1 MSKESISENKSTI
14 HMGYEIKEIRFLPMS
29 KEIFPT
35 YADVSEFLRET
46 LPNRGGIY
54 YYRTL
59 PMKCQPNTLV
69 LFQYKGQL
77 IGSAISLLWKEYD
90 KPCTLNDGVDYNGS
104 YSFAINSI
112 QLFRIPIE
120 HIDYRTINP
129 NAPNRFGQG
138 KHIVPME
145 YLAQIIELI
154 ESRKPI
160 KTDVPVILP
169 EEVMEDVE
177 VFLKEG
183 AKQTITINAYERN
196 SQARE
201 KCISHYKKKNN
212 GIIKCEI
219 CGFDF
224 GKVYGEQ
231 FSDKIHV
238 HHLLE
243 LSAIGEE
250 YEVDPINDL
259 LPVCPNCHLIAHS
272 RTPAYTPSEIKK
284 MLKKD

>member
-1 MSKESISENKSTI
+1 MSKESISGNRRTI
-14 HMGYEIKEIRFLPMS
+14 YMGYVINEIRFLPMS
-29 KEIFPT
+29 KKIFPRYT
-35 YADVSEFLRET
+35 QVSEFLQVT

-54 YYRTL
+54 YYLRQKMNC
-59 PMKCQPNTLV
+59 PHNTLV
-69 LFQYKGQL
+69 LFQYNGQL
-77 IGSAISLLWKEYD
+77 IGSAVSLMRTDYD
-90 KPCTLNDGVDYNGS
+90 EPRDFNDGFEYWGS
-104 YSFAINSI
+104 YSFAVNSI
-112 QLFRIPIE
+112 QTFKKPIDLDDY
-120 HIDYRTINP
+120 IDINP
-129 NAPNRFGQG
+129 NFRGVGRAPQ
-138 KHIVPME
+138 IVPME
-145 YLAQIIELI
+145 YFSQIIDWI
-154 ESRKPI
+154 KSGKPI
-160 KTDVPVILP
+160 KSDVPVVLP
-169 EEVMEDVE
+169 EEVTENEV

-183 AKQTITINAYERN
+183 AKKSITVNAYERN

-201 KCISHYKKKNN
+201 KCISHYKKRNN

-272 RTPAYTPSEIKK
+272 RTPAYTPDEIKG

>member
-1 MSKESISENKSTI
+1 MSKESISENKSTLY
-14 HMGYEIKEIRFLPMS
+14 MGCVINEMRMLPMS
-29 KEIFPT
+29 PNMFSN
-35 YADVSEFLRET
+35 YQDASDFLLNT
-46 LPNRGGIY
+46 LP
-54 YYRTL
+54 
-59 PMKCQPNTLV
+59 KCGCIPFYIWPKMNCKPNTLV
-69 LFQYKGQL
+69 LFQHHGNL
-77 IGSAISLLWKEYD
+77 IASAICLNRFEYD
-90 KPCTLNDGVDYNGS
+90 KTRKTSNGDEYWGV
-104 YSFAINSI
+104 YSFAVNSI
-112 QLFRIPIE
+112 KLFKHPYDAIA
-120 HIDYRTINP
+120 YRKINQ
-129 NAPNRFGQG
+129 NFRSFGSSAQE
-138 KHIVPME
+138 IPME
-145 YLAQIIELI
+145 YFVQIKALI
-154 ESRKPI
+154 ESNG
-160 KTDVPVILP
+160 VISPQMPATLS
-169 EEVMEDVE
+169 EEISKDNFVVI
-177 VFLKEG
+177 KEG
-183 AKQTITINAYERN
+183 AKKSITVNAYERN

-238 HHLLE
+238 HHMLE

-272 RTPAYTPSEIKK
+272 RTPAYTPDEIKG

>member
-1 MSKESISENKSTI
+1 MSKESVLGNENTVY
-14 HMGYEIKEIRFLPMS
+14 MGYVINEIRLLPMS
-29 KEIFPT
+29 KKIFPN
-35 YADVSEFLRET
+35 YADVSIFLRET

-54 YYRTL
+54 YYLRQKMNC
-59 PMKCQPNTLV
+59 PPNTLV

-77 IGSAISLLWKEYD
+77 IGSAVSLLRTDLDEPLVFDDGFEYW
-90 KPCTLNDGVDYNGS
+90 GS
-104 YSFAINSI
+104 YSFAVNSI
-112 QLFRIPIE
+112 QTFKKPIDLDDY
-120 HIDYRTINP
+120 IDINP
-129 NAPNRFGQG
+129 NFCGFSRAPQ
-138 KHIVPME
+138 IVPME
-145 YLAQIIELI
+145 YFTQIIDWI
-154 ESRKPI
+154 KSGKPI
-160 KTDVPVILP
+160 KSDVPVVLP
-169 EEVMEDVE
+169 EEVTENEV

-183 AKQTITINAYERN
+183 AKKSITVNAYERN

-201 KCISHYKKKNN
+201 KCISNYKKKNN

-219 CGFDF
+219 CGFNF
-224 GKVYGEQ
+224 GEIYGEQ

-259 LPVCPNCHLIAHS
+259 LPVCPNCHMIAHS
-272 RTPAYTPSEIKK
+272 RTPAYTPDEIKG